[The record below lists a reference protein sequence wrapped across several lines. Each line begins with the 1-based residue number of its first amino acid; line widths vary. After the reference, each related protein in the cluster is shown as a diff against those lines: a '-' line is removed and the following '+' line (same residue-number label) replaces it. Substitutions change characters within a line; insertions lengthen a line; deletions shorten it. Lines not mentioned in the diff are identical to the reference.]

1 MTTHPL
7 RTVAA
12 TVALVS
18 GLLISPALPT
28 AGAAT
33 GITVG
38 SCALK
43 TGDQQLPVTYD
54 GRTYQ
59 VLTHVP
65 ATLASTRA
73 LVITMHG
80 ATQSGPMMRD
90 SSGMNASSDKHG
102 YAVAYPTGGYVDLG
116 VDLPAGN
123 FWNVN
128 GLPLF
133 KLPVPP
139 TAREDTGF
147 VVAIARQLT
156 ANLCLN
162 PRRVYATGASNGGIM
177 SSYLACHDA
186 GVFAAVA
193 PVMGVRAGKATGSD
207 FQTIDTADCRPSR
220 PIAILALHGK
230 KDPVLPYAGQPGGGV
245 WGPAWG
251 YPVEAAIAR
260 WVKLDGCT
268 SGPVTSTISP
278 TISRRVWSGC
288 RGGVSVQAMISSK
301 AGHSWWGHPTPV
313 PFNLVAGPDDLS
325 ADANELIWAFL
336 SRYQLPASG

>member
-1 MTTHPL
+1 MTTH
-7 RTVAA
+7 RIRAVVT

-18 GLLISPALPT
+18 GLLLAPAVPV
-28 AGAAT
+28 ADAAT

-38 SCALK
+38 TCTLR

-65 ATLASTRA
+65 ARLAATRA
-73 LVITMHG
+73 LVISMHG

-102 YAVAYPTGGYVDLG
+102 YAVAYPTGGYFNLG
-116 VDLPAGN
+116 FDLPAGN
-123 FWNVN
+123 FWNVD

-133 KLPVPP
+133 KIPPPP
-139 TAREDTGF
+139 TSREDTRF
-147 VVAIARQLT
+147 VVAIAHQLT
-156 ANLCLN
+156 RALCLD
-162 PRRVYATGASNGGIM
+162 RRRIYATGASNGGIM

-186 GVFAAVA
+186 DVFAAVA

-220 PIAILALHGK
+220 PIAILALHGM
-230 KDPVLPYAGQPGGGV
+230 KDPVLPYAGQKGGGV

-268 SGPVTSTISP
+268 SGPVRTTVSP

-288 RGGVSVQAMISSK
+288 PGNVTVQAMISTK

-313 PFNLVAGPDDLS
+313 PFNFVAGPDDLS

-336 SRYQLPASG
+336 SRYRLPAN